1 LFKNMHNEI
10 HSIHELSMDMEALND
25 LPTTKGILHQATKW
39 TLEAQVGCYTQQRA

>member
-1 LFKNMHNEI
+1 MHNEI